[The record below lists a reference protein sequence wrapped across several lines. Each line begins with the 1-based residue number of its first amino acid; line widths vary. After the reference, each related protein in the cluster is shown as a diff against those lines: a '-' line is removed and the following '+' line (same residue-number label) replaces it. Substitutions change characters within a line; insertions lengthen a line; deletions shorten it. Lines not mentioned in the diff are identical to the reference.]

1 MTVVKNA
8 TAIQKSADVIVT
20 KQMIADEKKRLE
32 AELKEAKK
40 RFSDAVHAM
49 NEYNYSPL
57 RFSSTS
63 YANRV
68 REEGRRRRKEAHLQ
82 MLEDAAR

>member
-1 MTVVKNA
+1 MKNA
-8 TAIQKSADVIVT
+8 TAIQKSADVIAT
-20 KQMIADEKKRLE
+20 KQMIVDEKMRLE
-32 AELKEAKK
+32 AELKEARE
-40 RFSDAVHAM
+40 RFAAAVHAM

>member
-1 MTVVKNA
+1 MKNA
-8 TAIQKSADVIVT
+8 TAIQKSVDVIAT
-20 KQMIADEKKRLE
+20 KQMIVDEKMRLE
-32 AELKEAKK
+32 AELKEARE
-40 RFSDAVHAM
+40 RFAAAVHAM

>member
-1 MTVVKNA
+1 VKNA
-8 TAIQKSADVIVT
+8 TVIQKSVDVIAT
-20 KQMIADEKKRLE
+20 KQMIVDEKMRLE
-32 AELKEAKK
+32 AELKEARE
-40 RFSDAVHAM
+40 RFSAAVHAM

-68 REEGRRRRKEAHLQ
+68 REEGRRRRKETHLQ